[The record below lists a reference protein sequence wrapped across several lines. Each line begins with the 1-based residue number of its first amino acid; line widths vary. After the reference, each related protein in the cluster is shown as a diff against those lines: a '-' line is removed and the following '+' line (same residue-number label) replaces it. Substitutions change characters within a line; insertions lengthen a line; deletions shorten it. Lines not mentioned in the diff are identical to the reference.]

1 VRFGYK
7 ILVNQ
12 GISSFFKTF
21 CQAKKRY
28 NTAMKINCFL
38 CFLLAIIL
46 CFSACSLQRSDSK
59 DVASSQVK
67 EERVY
72 IPIEDD
78 SNEEEVDQN
87 YELAKKQYD
96 EYELYTSRNE
106 KDIAIS
112 HLMDS
117 YALSLSIEGKKWQVS
132 LYDDLIIALLNSQ
145 KKAEAFDLLDKLIEI
160 VRVPGSE
167 GYAGNLGVLLKIY
180 DSINNSLLEHR
191 EYDKAIE
198 FARTSYAESELVLAT
213 IAYHFIDHE
222 MYEEAIKLSSELDG
236 GYRTNFKN
244 SVLYEI
250 ALIYLEQGRI
260 NEADELVDQTS
271 NGYIHVAYHIH
282 RSEIYIRSKQ
292 ELKAKEHLH
301 KAYEYYQSSIFLD
314 CMRHESYTYE
324 VMKQCVA
331 LEEYEMLVSLYGSY
345 DRYISYAYSMV
356 ADHQLGKGSTHI
368 PAYLLPHFSAEIW
381 KAELREK
388 KWLFY
393 NLQQKAQYQ

>member
-1 VRFGYK
+1 
-7 ILVNQ
+7 
-12 GISSFFKTF
+12 
-21 CQAKKRY
+21 
-28 NTAMKINCFL
+28 MKINCFL
-38 CFLLAIIL
+38 CFLLTIIL
-46 CFSACSLQRSDSK
+46 CFGACSPHRSENKDS
-59 DVASSQVK
+59 SSQAK

-72 IPIEDD
+72 IPIEEDEK
-78 SNEEEVDQN
+78 EEEVDQN

-96 EYELYTSRNE
+96 QYELYSSKNE

-117 YALSLSIEGKKWQVS
+117 YALSLSIEGKKWRVS
-132 LYDDLIIALLNSQ
+132 LYDELIIALLNDQ

-167 GYAGNLGVLLKIY
+167 VYAGNLGGLLKIY
-180 DSINNSLLEHR
+180 ESIIYALLEHR
-191 EYDKAIE
+191 EYEKAIE
-198 FARTSYAESELVLAT
+198 FARTTYANHEDKAQLAT

-244 SVLYEI
+244 GVLYTI
-250 ALIYLEQGRI
+250 ARKYLEEGKV

-282 RSEIYIRSKQ
+282 RSEIYLRSKQ

-301 KAYEYYQSSIFLD
+301 KAYEHYQSSIFLD
-314 CMRHESYTYE
+314 CMRHDSYTYE

-331 LEEYEMLVSLYGSY
+331 LEEYEMLVSLYGDD
-345 DRYISYAYSMV
+345 DRYISYAYIMV
-356 ADHQLGKGSTHI
+356 ADHQLEKGSTHI
-368 PAYLLPHFSAEIW
+368 PTYLLPYFNPEKW
-381 KAELREK
+381 KDVLREK

-393 NLQQKAQYQ
+393 NLQQKMQYQ

>member
-1 VRFGYK
+1 M
-7 ILVNQ
+7 
-12 GISSFFKTF
+12 KT
-21 CQAKKRY
+21 
-28 NTAMKINCFL
+28 NCFL
-38 CFLLAIIL
+38 CFLLAFFL
-46 CFSACSLQRSDSK
+46 CFSACSLQRSDNK
-59 DVASSQVK
+59 DAVSSQVK

-78 SNEEEVDQN
+78 LNEEEVDQN

-117 YALSLSIEGKKWQVS
+117 YALSLSIEGKKWRVS
-132 LYDDLIIALLNSQ
+132 LYDDLIIALLNNQ
-145 KKAEAFDLLDKLIEI
+145 KKVEAFDLLDKLIEI

-167 GYAGNLGVLLKIY
+167 VYAGNLGGLLKIY
-180 DSINNSLLEHR
+180 DSIINSLLEHR
-191 EYDKAIE
+191 EYDKAIK
-198 FARTSYAESELVLAT
+198 FARTPYANEEDKAQLAT
-213 IAYHFIDHE
+213 IAYRFIDHE

-244 SVLYEI
+244 GVLYKI
-250 ALIYLEQGRI
+250 ARKYLDQGRI

-282 RSEIYIRSKQ
+282 RSEIYLRSKQ
-292 ELKAKEHLH
+292 DLKAKEHLH

-314 CMRHESYTYE
+314 CMRHESYTYV

-331 LEEYEMLVSLYGSY
+331 LEEYEMLVSLYGND
-345 DRYISYAYSMV
+345 DRLISCAYAMV
-356 ADHQLGKGSTHI
+356 AVHQLGKGSTHI

-393 NLQQKAQYQ
+393 NLQQKAQHQ